1 MGMLGIVSKAL
12 EEGRK
17 KIRAYHGSP
26 HDFDRFSTDN
36 IGTGE
41 GAQAYGHGLYF
52 AEREGTAQSYKSST
66 NYADKKRQFQNEL
79 PDDAY
84 IDEVV
89 EMKDEGAFSPEMTE
103 LISALEENDFLG
115 FDYPSQA
122 ISAAFRNLTD
132 YDASPRLKK
141 AVDSGHMYEVNINAS
156 PDELLDYDLPL
167 SEQSDFV
174 KSRLPQELLDREG
187 ARGINA
193 VKDFPIPNSEMM
205 SNADYSQ
212 KATEA
217 LQESG
222 IKGIKYA
229 DAQTRFSPKGKTH
242 NYVVFDDKL
251 VEIARKYGV
260 TLPVASAILA
270 GTMTP
275 EQAQAGFF
283 SQAVKAAQNLQRKTG
298 NAQGFKNDLT
308 GKGQVKP
315 DELKAM
321 GFDEH
326 FGDRKDITKE
336 EVQQFINENQ
346 VQIKETLLSNAEG
359 YRRGTKFGEYTLP
372 GGDNYR
378 ELLLQKV
385 NTSAKRRHPDQD
397 ELDELNSLA
406 MSEGIAKELKDQ
418 ESKLKK
424 QKTEIRQKL
433 KEYRQ
438 KKEAPP
444 QELLVESGRLSMKI
458 TELDDKIDNA
468 VANHNSRVSFLDNK
482 IRTDDSSLE
491 ASQTYQSGHFKEPN
505 VLAHLRMKDRVD
517 VDGNKTL
524 LIEEAQSDWH
534 QKGDDVGYRPS
545 QKQIDK
551 LREKRDLLAAK
562 QKELDLED
570 ADYLTN
576 NPNEHRSPD
585 EFMDRSSDN
594 YKALLNAQFNLD
606 TALEIDKVPDAPFK
620 TEDKSSWYNLAMK
633 RGLIEAA
640 EGDYDKLAITTGR
653 QQAERYDLSHQ
664 ISEIQLREEVI
675 PNNKASGGDPLGE
688 RKVYLLDAYNLD
700 YDKVINKRLTDPE
713 KELPDIVGRE
723 VAKKLLNQDAK
734 KVFPHKPWS
743 KSNIKTLNNV
753 DLKVGGEGMEEF
765 YDRKLPNTLNKLVKQ
780 DGVKVGQSDILRQTP
795 LSESTEKL
803 MEADGWF
810 TPNDNS
816 TVPKDTVHSMDITPE
831 MRDRVNK
838 GLPLFAQGGLAVGGG
853 ALFAPKDLQAAE
865 YNEAPVIEEQSFGD
879 MVNEYGQINRNL
891 KALDDRRFARLMDE
905 EKKLRAM
912 GSASFGKV
920 SPELAAYRRSQALP
934 SLAEMGM
941 GALDA
946 SVDTL
951 DFLSNLPRAAATMQ
965 YQGNTPLRNKLG
977 GVLDT
982 NFVDERDEHAIK
994 SNRFFG
1000 SLFSP
1005 L

>member
-1 MGMLGIVSKAL
+1 MLGIVKNKL
-12 EEGRK
+12 M
-17 KIRAYHGSP
+17 
-26 HDFDRFSTDN
+26 
-36 IGTGE
+36 E
-41 GAQAYGHGLYF
+41 GAQN
-52 AEREGTAQSYKSST
+52 R
-66 NYADKKRQFQNEL
+66 
-79 PDDAY
+79 
-84 IDEVV
+84 
-89 EMKDEGAFSPEMTE
+89 
-103 LISALEENDFLG
+103 
-115 FDYPSQA
+115 
-122 ISAAFRNLTD
+122 
-132 YDASPRLKK
+132 
-141 AVDSGHMYEVNINAS
+141 
-156 PDELLDYDLPL
+156 
-167 SEQSDFV
+167 
-174 KSRLPQELLDREG
+174 
-187 ARGINA
+187 
-193 VKDFPIPNSEMM
+193 
-205 SNADYSQ
+205 
-212 KATEA
+212 
-217 LQESG
+217 
-222 IKGIKYA
+222 
-229 DAQTRFSPKGKTH
+229 
-242 NYVVFDDKL
+242 
-251 VEIARKYGV
+251 
-260 TLPVASAILA
+260 
-270 GTMTP
+270 
-275 EQAQAGFF
+275 FF
-283 SQAVKAAQNLQRKTG
+283 SQAVRSAESLQRKTG

-336 EVQQFINENQ
+336 EVQQFINDNQ
-346 VQIKETLLSNAEG
+346 IIIRETTQGRKVLDDADKYTYRKEDDGTGYIVDEPQGTRVRFNNAEQAIE
-359 YRRGTKFGEYTLP
+359 YVSDQNARINADYDDSKFGEYTLP

-397 ELDELNSLA
+397 ELDELNSLS

-418 ESKLKK
+418 ENKLKK

-438 KKEAPP
+438 KREAPP

-458 TELDDKIDNA
+458 TELDDKIANA

-534 QKGDDVGYRPS
+534 QKGDDVGYRIS

-606 TALEIDKVPDAPFK
+606 TALDIDKVPDAPFK
-620 TEDKSSWYNLAMK
+620 TDDKSSWYNLAMK

-640 EGDYDKLAITTGR
+640 EGGYDKMAITTGR
-653 QQAERYDLSHQ
+653 QQAERYNLSNH

-713 KELPDIVGRE
+713 KELPNIVGRE

-753 DLKVGGEGMEEF
+753 DLRVGGEGMEEF

-810 TPNDNS
+810 TPNDKS
-816 TVPKDTVHSMDITPE
+816 TVPKDTVHSIDITPE
-831 MRDRVNK
+831 MRERVKK
-838 GLPLFAQGGLAVGGG
+838 GLPLFTTAAGVPILNNM
-853 ALFAPKDLQAAE
+853 FAPKVQAAE

-920 SPELAAYRRSQALP
+920 SPELAAYRRSQTLP